1 MAGAKETP
9 RQKMIGMMYLVLTA
23 LLALN
28 ISKEILNGFVKV
40 EKGLRQTNQT
50 VQGKSRETMLEFEA
64 KYLQDQQKVKPYYDA
79 AKDVETKA
87 DELYDH
93 ITQLKA
99 NILAVASGKREVVE
113 AGGDISEFIAQDKL
127 TRKDTV
133 LSIAYFEKKDEY
145 QEITSYLVGGEPG
158 DPKTGPFTA
167 SELKDKLETFRDNLK
182 DVGFTDFVGNSFEVS
197 PGLKASF
204 DQTFQYEKEMEDGK
218 EVLWEAANFFDVP
231 LAAVIPILSKLQ
243 IDIANAK
250 SNLMS
255 ELIAGIEGKS
265 YKFTNLMPLVV
276 PESNYILR
284 GDSFRADVLLAAFDA
299 TNSPNIYVDS
309 REFNGNDSSLLAY
322 NDKDPLRIEGGLGK
336 IRIATK
342 GMSLGE
348 RNYKGLIRFQGPDGN
363 VGDYPFYTPEF
374 TVAEPAL
381 VVSPTKMN
389 VFYRGVPNPVEI
401 SVPGVSSDKL
411 DVRITGGHKIKP
423 DGETFIVE
431 PGAGAEASIEVTAT
445 LPDGTKKSLPGRE
458 FRVKRIPDPSPRF
471 AGKSPSDK
479 TITKVLLENA
489 PSVGALMENFDF
501 DVVVKVKRFNVT
513 VTKGGTF
520 VEQSSSTNM
529 VTANMKELFRSVG
542 RGSVVYIEDIVVS
555 MPDGTERALPTM
567 KLKVI

>member
-1 MAGAKETP
+1 MAKRCFGKLPTS
-9 RQKMIGMMYLVLTA
+9 LTFPS
-23 LLALN
+23 LL
-28 ISKEILNGFVKV
+28 S
-40 EKGLRQTNQT
+40 
-50 VQGKSRETMLEFEA
+50 
-64 KYLQDQQKVKPYYDA
+64 
-79 AKDVETKA
+79 
-87 DELYDH
+87 
-93 ITQLKA
+93 
-99 NILAVASGKREVVE
+99 
-113 AGGDISEFIAQDKL
+113 
-127 TRKDTV
+127 
-133 LSIAYFEKKDEY
+133 
-145 QEITSYLVGGEPG
+145 
-158 DPKTGPFTA
+158 
-167 SELKDKLETFRDNLK
+167 FR
-182 DVGFTDFVGNSFEVS
+182 F
-197 PGLKASF
+197 
-204 DQTFQYEKEMEDGK
+204 
-218 EVLWEAANFFDVP
+218 
-231 LAAVIPILSKLQ
+231 LSKLQ

-309 REFNGNDSSLLAY
+309 REFNGSDSSLLAY

-336 IRIATK
+336 IRIATT

-445 LPDGTKKSLPGRE
+445 LPDGTKKSLPGRNSVSSGFQTRLLVLQE
-458 FRVKRIPDPSPRF
+458 KAPQTRPLPRF
-471 AGKSPSDK
+471 CWK
-479 TITKVLLENA
+479 
-489 PSVGALMENFDF
+489 
-501 DVVVKVKRFNVT
+501 
-513 VTKGGTF
+513 
-520 VEQSSSTNM
+520 
-529 VTANMKELFRSVG
+529 
-542 RGSVVYIEDIVVS
+542 
-555 MPDGTERALPTM
+555 MPPL
-567 KLKVI
+567 